1 MTEVRRH
8 QRQTASGK
16 TTTVRQHERNVGG
29 QAWADRVQETT
40 QRGWQVPPAGETPP
54 PPRDDGNWWDDDEA
68 TPAGDWWAED
78 DQQTASCPACGLS
91 LPVNAGGNL
100 AGHKD
105 ARDPDRYC
113 TGSGTTQPGSRG
125 PAEVKP
131 LPRQAR
137 PTARSPEERYEAAR
151 RALNENALRDYAAGT
166 GDETPEFLQLN
177 HEVAEAGQGVS
188 GWQRSRIDN
197 RVADEQDYDAQMRQI
212 RRQRREAERQART
225 RTGKAQPLGK
235 DDGR

>member
-16 TTTVRQHERNVGG
+16 TATVRQHERNTGAG

-40 QRGWQVPPAGETPP
+40 QRGWAIPSRAEHAE
-54 PPRDDGNWWDDDEA
+54 PPRDGEWWDDDEA
-68 TPAGDWWAED
+68 TPAGDWWAEEEE
-78 DQQTASCPACGLS
+78 
-91 LPVNAGGNL
+91 PVSE
-100 AGHKD
+100 D
-105 ARDPDRYC
+105 
-113 TGSGTTQPGSRG
+113 S
-125 PAEVKP
+125 
-131 LPRQAR
+131 
-137 PTARSPEERYEAAR
+137 RSPEERYEAAR

>member
-1 MTEVRRH
+1 VTEVRRH

-113 TGSGTTQPGSRG
+113 TGSGTKQPGRG

-131 LPRQAR
+131 LPRQAMAEPAPADPMDAAGR
-137 PTARSPEERYEAAR
+137 RNVDADKAVREAKDEVRKAPHSGSPFTDTPEQAAAR
-151 RALNENALRDYAAGT
+151 RRLR
-166 GDETPEFLQLN
+166 
-177 HEVAEAGQGVS
+177 EAF
-188 GWQRSRIDN
+188 
-197 RVADEQDYDAQMRQI
+197 DEQDAARAERAEVFDRQMREEAG
-212 RRQRREAERQART
+212 RRGVPAYESRFARWRR
-225 RTGKAQPLGK
+225 
-235 DDGR
+235 GR